1 MLHTRIY
8 EFVIP
13 WRVAHSNQGYTQ
25 YTRRGVPLLL
35 RLLLLIEFNNPET
48 PLKNLIH
55 ALAATALIFSSGAG
69 FAQDYPNKPIKW
81 IVPYTPGGYTDNVT
95 RLVTAR
101 MATILGQPIIIE
113 NKPGANSIIGVDQA
127 TKAAPDGYT
136 MLTTITA
143 HAANITLYEGKLPF
157 DPYQSLIP
165 ISLVTITPLVL
176 SVNKDLPVNSIGEL
190 IAYAKANPNKL
201 SFGSSGVGAAAHLTS
216 ELLKYTAGINMVHV
230 PYKGTAPALTDL
242 MSNNIQVL
250 VDAPSGVG
258 ANIRA
263 GKIKA
268 LAFFS
273 DKRLASYPDVPTI
286 VESSGPKIESSSWVM
301 FFAPAGTP
309 KAIVDKLSLA
319 VRESLKSEELIKRLS
334 DQGIITVGS
343 TPAEANAFLKAE
355 IAKWGN
361 LIKTVGVKAE

>member
-1 MLHTRIY
+1 MTNGKSRIERRQYEPLDTR
-8 EFVIP
+8 VIP
-13 WRVAHSNQGYTQ
+13 N
-25 YTRRGVPLLL
+25 TRNAESPTFAVILAPT
-35 RLLLLIEFNNPET
+35 EFESPET
-48 PLKNLIH
+48 ILKNLIH
-55 ALAATALIFSSGAG
+55 ALAATALIFSSGAA
-69 FAQDYPNKPIKW
+69 FAQDYPNKSIKW

-95 RLVTAR
+95 RIVTSR
-101 MATILGQPIIIE
+101 MATILGQSIIIE

-127 TKAAPDGYT
+127 AKAAPDGYT

-143 HAANITLYEGKLPF
+143 HAANVTLYEGKLPF
-157 DPYQSLIP
+157 DPYKSLIP
-165 ISLVTITPLVL
+165 ISLVAITPLVL
-176 SVNKDLPVNSIGEL
+176 SVNKDLPVNSMGEL
-190 IAYAKANPNKL
+190 IAYAKANPGKL

-230 PYKGTAPALTDL
+230 PYKGTAPAMTDL
-242 MSNNIQVL
+242 MSNSIQVL

-273 DKRLASYPDVPTI
+273 DKRLTSYPDVPTV
-286 VESSGPKIESSSWVM
+286 VESGGPKIESSSWVM
-301 FFAPAGTP
+301 FFAPGGTSM
-309 KAIVDKLSLA
+309 AIVDKLSA
-319 VRESLKSEELIKRLS
+319 TVKEALKSEELIKRFE
-334 DQGIITVGS
+334 DQGILTVGN
-343 TPAEANAFLKAE
+343 TPAQADAFLKAE

>member
-1 MLHTRIY
+1 MTHGKSRITRRQY
-8 EFVIP
+8 ELVDTRVIP
-13 WRVAHSNQGYTQ
+13 D
-25 YTRRGVPLLL
+25 TRHAESSSFEVILTP
-35 RLLLLIEFNNPET
+35 IAFEYSET
-48 PLKNLIH
+48 ILKHLIH

-69 FAQDYPNKPIKW
+69 FAQDYPNKSIKW
-81 IVPYTPGGYTDNVT
+81 IVPYTPGGFTDNVT
-95 RLVTAR
+95 RLVTTR
-101 MATILGQPIIIE
+101 MATILGQSIIIE

-127 TKAAPDGYT
+127 TKAVPDGYT

-143 HAANITLYEGKLPF
+143 HAANVTLYEGKLPF
-157 DPYQSLIP
+157 DPYKSLIP
-165 ISLVTITPLVL
+165 ISLVAITPLVL
-176 SVNKDLPVNSIGEL
+176 TVNKDLPVNSMGEL
-190 IAYAKANPNKL
+190 IAYAKANPGKL

-230 PYKGTAPALTDL
+230 PYKGTAPAMTDL
-242 MSNNIQVL
+242 MSNSIQVL

-273 DKRLASYPDVPTI
+273 DKRLSSYPDVPTI
-286 VESSGPKIESSSWVM
+286 VESGGPKLESSSWVM
-301 FFAPAGTP
+301 FFAPAGTSM
-309 KAIVDKLSLA
+309 AIVDKLSA
-319 VRESLKSEELIKRLS
+319 TVKEALKSEELVKRFE
-334 DQGIITVGS
+334 DQGILTVGN
-343 TPAEANAFLKAE
+343 TPAQADAFFKAE

>member
-1 MLHTRIY
+1 M
-8 EFVIP
+8 
-13 WRVAHSNQGYTQ
+13 
-25 YTRRGVPLLL
+25 
-35 RLLLLIEFNNPET
+35 
-48 PLKNLIH
+48 KNLKH
-55 ALAATALIFSSGAG
+55 VLLAAALALTSGAAV
-69 FAQDYPNKPIKW
+69 AQDYPTKSIKW

-95 RLVTAR
+95 RLVTTR
-101 MATILGQPIIIE
+101 MATSLGQSIIIE

-143 HAANITLYEGKLPF
+143 HAANFTLYAGKLPF
-157 DPYQSLIP
+157 DPYNSLMP
-165 ISLVTITPLVL
+165 ISLVAITPLVL

-190 IAYAKANPNKL
+190 IAYAKANPDKL

-216 ELLKYTAGINMVHV
+216 ELLKYTAGIQMVHA
-230 PYKGTAPALTDL
+230 PYKGTAPAMVGL
-242 MSNNIQVL
+242 MSNSIQVL

-273 DKRLASYPDVPTI
+273 DKRLPSYPDVPTI
-286 VESSGPKIESSSWVM
+286 VESGGPKLESSSWVM
-301 FFAPAGTP
+301 FFAPAGTS
-309 KAIVDKLSLA
+309 KAIVNKLSVA
-319 VRESLKSEELIKRLS
+319 VKEALKSEELVKLFA
-334 DQGIITVGS
+334 DQGIITVGN
-343 TPAEANAFLKAE
+343 TPAEADAFLKAE
-355 IAKWGN
+355 VTKWGN

>member
-1 MLHTRIY
+1 
-8 EFVIP
+8 
-13 WRVAHSNQGYTQ
+13 
-25 YTRRGVPLLL
+25 
-35 RLLLLIEFNNPET
+35 
-48 PLKNLIH
+48 
-55 ALAATALIFSSGAG
+55 
-69 FAQDYPNKPIKW
+69 
-81 IVPYTPGGYTDNVT
+81 
-95 RLVTAR
+95 
-101 MATILGQPIIIE
+101 MATILGQSIIIE

-127 TKAAPDGYT
+127 AKAAPDGYT

-143 HAANITLYEGKLPF
+143 HAANVTLYEGKLPF
-157 DPYQSLIP
+157 DPYKSLIP
-165 ISLVTITPLVL
+165 ISLVAITPLVL

-190 IAYAKANPNKL
+190 IAYAKANPDKL

-216 ELLKYTAGINMVHV
+216 ELLKHTAGINMVHV

-242 MSNNIQVL
+242 MSNSIQVL

-268 LAFFS
+268 LAVFS

-286 VESSGPKIESSSWVM
+286 VESGGPKIESSSWVM

-343 TPAEANAFLKAE
+343 TPVEADAFLKAE

>member
-1 MLHTRIY
+1 M
-8 EFVIP
+8 
-13 WRVAHSNQGYTQ
+13 
-25 YTRRGVPLLL
+25 
-35 RLLLLIEFNNPET
+35 RLLLLIEFTNSET
-48 PLKNLIH
+48 PLKNLMH
-55 ALAATALIFSSGAG
+55 VLAATALIFSSGAG

-230 PYKGTAPALTDL
+230 PYKGTAPAMTDL

-343 TPAEANAFLKAE
+343 TPAEADAFLKAE